1 MKKSTLLVGAMSA
14 MFAVAFADL
23 PTPVV
28 QYPLQTD
35 LKPTSGTKVGIGH
48 NIDYEQDD
56 YWGTK
61 VLTFYGGT
69 AEAEGQTN
77 EDASWVDLDPTF
89 YKYDAVTVNI
99 WFNCTTVDGWTRI
112 FTLATDDAYTT
123 KSEVFLSPS
132 DGRTGWTPAF
142 FCNPGTTDFP
152 DQASDHDAGAL
163 EPAVAGQWYMATC
176 MQDADSIYFYLNGI
190 RQSALY
196 VGVKPGDMT
205 FESFWL
211 GKSGWQDAFFNGKMK
226 DLRIYSQVLS
236 AAQVMELY
244 NSSKPTAVRSVFTQ
258 DISISNRANGFFLRI
273 NNPQNAIVEVYNI
286 QGVRIATQKIR
297 SSFITFDHLLPGIYV
312 VAVTNNHEKRVLKVV
327 VK

>member
-1 MKKSTLLVGAMSA
+1 MKKRTLLLGALSTMMS
-14 MFAVAFADL
+14 VAFADL

-28 QYPLQTD
+28 HYPLQTD

-112 FTLATDDAYTT
+112 FTFATDDAYTT

-142 FCNPGTTDFP
+142 FCNPGTSEFP
-152 DQASDHDAGAL
+152 DQAGDKDAGAL

-176 MQDADSIYFYLNGI
+176 MQDADSIYFYLNGV

-196 VGVKPGDMT
+196 VGVKPSAMT

-226 DLRIYSQVLS
+226 DLKIFSQTLTPS
-236 AAQVMELY
+236 QVMELY
-244 NSSKPTAVRSVFTQ
+244 NSSKPVGVKNIASSNITLKNTAKGFVLNM
-258 DISISNRANGFFLRI
+258 SNPSNTIA
-273 NNPQNAIVEVYNI
+273 EVYNI
-286 QGVRIATQKIR
+286 QGVKIMTKKVV
-297 SSFITFDHLLPGIYV
+297 SQSTAFDNLKPGVYV
-312 VAVTNNHEKRVLKVV
+312 VAVSVDQQKSVFKVV
-327 VK
+327 VR